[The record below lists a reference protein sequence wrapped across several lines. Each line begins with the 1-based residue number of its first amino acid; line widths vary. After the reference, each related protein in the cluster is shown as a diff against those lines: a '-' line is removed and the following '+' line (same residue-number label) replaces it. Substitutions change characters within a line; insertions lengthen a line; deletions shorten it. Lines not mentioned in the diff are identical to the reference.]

1 MFGAHLFNIT
11 RCAFAQ
17 LLKQVKHM
25 SFQLRSKNVAL
36 TYPKCPLDKQRVL
49 DALRGKCGDNLNAIL
64 VSSEQH
70 ADGSPH
76 LHAYLRFDTALST
89 RDSRYFDI
97 EDYHPNVQSCR
108 SPKKWLAYCR
118 KADESPA
125 VHGDLAESVSQRVT
139 DAVASILDNGG
150 THDDVYQQYPGFYLM
165 NKRKVDE
172 LSSWLVDKRLKTG
185 KEDWMNARD
194 RLQLAIQEEMEP
206 DTPEFEIGMWLLQN
220 IKVERALRQ
229 KQLWINGAPGCG
241 KTSLIMELDRYLK
254 VFWVPMD
261 GDRFIDGFTD
271 DYDLIVFDEMKSQ
284 FKITWLNQFI
294 VGSPMRINVKGSS
307 VMKTKNTPVI
317 FLSNM
322 GPCAAYKNMT
332 PQLEAF
338 LDRLTLIT
346 CTRMKLLT
354 ILFPDKYH
362 G

>member
-1 MFGAHLFNIT
+1 
-11 RCAFAQ
+11 
-17 LLKQVKHM
+17 M

-49 DALRGKCGDNLNAIL
+49 DALRGKCGDNLNAVL
-64 VSSEQH
+64 VAAEQH

-108 SPKKWLAYCR
+108 SPKKWLVYLG
-118 KADESPA
+118 KSDESPA
-125 VHGDLAESVSQRVT
+125 VYGDVSMSVAQRVT
-139 DAVASILDNGG
+139 DAVASMLDNGG
-150 THDDVYQQYPGFYLM
+150 THDEVFRDYPGFYLM

-172 LSSWLVDKRLKTG
+172 LSAWLVDKRLKTG
-185 KEDWMNARD
+185 KEDWMSCRD
-194 RLQLAIQEEMEP
+194 RLQVAIDEEMEP
-206 DTPEFEIGMWLLQN
+206 DTPEFEIGVWLLQN
-220 IKVERALRQ
+220 IKNERALRM
-229 KQLWINGAPGCG
+229 KQLWINGTPGCG

-254 VFWVPMD
+254 VYWVPMD
-261 GDRFIDGFTD
+261 GDRFLDGFTD

-322 GPCAAYKNMT
+322 GPCAAYTKMT

-354 ILFPDKYH
+354 ILFPDKYK
-362 G
+362 